1 VSTGTTRA
9 AAGVDMEGAC
19 TGRRGSCATVDM
31 SAMFS
36 ERAFSMD
43 TFDMKLSER
52 WWRWGLR

>member
-1 VSTGTTRA
+1 MSTGTTRA

-19 TGRRGSCATVDM
+19 TGRRALCATVDM
-31 SAMFS
+31 SAMLS

-43 TFDMKLSER
+43 TFDMKLQR